1 MSSKIRL
8 KPLNPTSSSSSS
20 NRATAN
26 DNVHIPVFRSR
37 SIDSVPASDEAAPT
51 AGVDATGGGGC
62 GGDSAAHE
70 DKAPSSA
77 TFAKTFR
84 TLRKRLSRTSN
95 SRKKEQATNVLNPND
110 YGGKSGGDD
119 SEASST
125 GEETGTLAFS
135 ALPTSNSDLTDL
147 ETSTAVPFR
156 VHRSLPAE
164 KAPEIVT
171 SSPPDLS
178 DSLSSS
184 NDNPMLSKTWS
195 PSTFTG
201 AQLRGTCSLE
211 YTEHMKDKSH
221 KRKAHMIDLR
231 KDDGQYHQ
239 QLTPNAIFS
248 SSKHSI
254 ASTTTASYHNH
265 CLTHVNLKGAL
276 TKSF

>member
-8 KPLNPTSSSSSS
+8 KPLNPTSSSSS
-20 NRATAN
+20 NRTTAN